1 MKIRT
6 SFVSNSSSSS
16 FIVTTKPSLFA
27 FDKEKEKEKEIKK
40 SITTEEDI
48 KKLREYGFK
57 DCSLDSPYQSN
68 FNNNWEEKEEPN
80 EKDPWRK
87 CSLFYKVSCNQD
99 EVIEFLLRNNIPFKA
114 SCHYDNYFISYERDS
129 EHMLQSRNFGIEID
143 MYGIELCDLM
153 ESTKV
158 EPIEKI
164 FIKKYLKQQDKLKK
178 EYRKLRQEEKENED

>member
-87 CSLFYKVSCNQD
+87 CSLFYKTPSNFYLVPM
-99 EVIEFLLRNNIPFKA
+99 LLLKGMVEHRNE
-114 SCHYDNYFISYERDS
+114 HDS
-129 EHMLQSRNFGIEID
+129 VTDFQ
-143 MYGIELCDLM
+143 
-153 ESTKV
+153 V
-158 EPIEKI
+158 QI
-164 FIKKYLKQQDKLKK
+164 FFV
-178 EYRKLRQEEKENED
+178 